1 MGRSRWPMGFLKVGL
16 DGKIEQL
23 LWNRSAANIGLEG
36 VGVVVRHGPG
46 RVEVEREVGDEVEK
60 GEGLEREVVLT
71 WHGDVWEWEE
81 EELRRRQE
89 LEREELA
96 DRGVRQEEGEVLRSA
111 AVG

>member
-1 MGRSRWPMGFLKVGL
+1 
-16 DGKIEQL
+16 
-23 LWNRSAANIGLEG
+23 
-36 VGVVVRHGPG
+36 
-46 RVEVEREVGDEVEK
+46 
-60 GEGLEREVVLT
+60 VVLT